1 MNPQRLQFK
10 ERDVTKGI
18 HITYSMADIPLNEY
32 EKHVMRDGWFS
43 VGFHYIIHP
52 DGRAGGVVLGDRVE
66 AGIPITQHADP
77 SIEGWQDSICIL
89 LMGAPEGQSTALQ
102 RAAIDTIAREH
113 NVAPVY

>member
-43 VGFHYIIHP
+43 VGFHFVIHP
-52 DGRAGGVVLGDRVE
+52 DGRAE
-66 AGIPITQHADP
+66 AGIPVTQHADP

-113 NVAPVY
+113 NVTPVY